1 MLNKK
6 EITITA
12 VVAVVLAFCASL
24 FTDTLTFFYVLASI
38 LIILT
43 VNTTAKKVA
52 AYYCDSE
59 IEIKLWEISR
69 FGFKANW
76 RFKKPAPAGLI
87 IPLVIS
93 MLSVGYVKWL
103 AALVFDVTPK
113 PYRAAKRHGLYRFSE
128 MTESH
133 IGLIAASG
141 ILANLFFAVVGYLI
155 GTPEPMNFVSLSVFY
170 ALFNMLP
177 ISDLD
182 GNKIFFGSIEL
193 WGFLASLVLIAVALV
208 FLVV

>member
-59 IEIKLWEISR
+59 IEIKLWEMQR
-69 FGFKANW
+69 YGYKTHY
-76 RFKKPAPAGLI
+76 RFKKPFPAG
-87 IPLVIS
+87 
-93 MLSVGYVKWL
+93 
-103 AALVFDVTPK
+103 AAFPAS
-113 PYRAAKRHGLYRFSE
+113 PQAAPR
-128 MTESH
+128 
-133 IGLIAASG
+133 
-141 ILANLFFAVVGYLI
+141 
-155 GTPEPMNFVSLSVFY
+155 
-170 ALFNMLP
+170 
-177 ISDLD
+177 
-182 GNKIFFGSIEL
+182 
-193 WGFLASLVLIAVALV
+193 
-208 FLVV
+208 